1 MAGMIKYLQSFRFK
15 GMTVILGVFLAIS
28 VVLWTERSGIQY
40 QAEIKKK
47 AYLDRDTV
55 VTETQAVK
63 NIEDSGDILRLFVP
77 EETDSFSEIWH
88 SRSLFGNVCT
98 DKKKHF
104 MFFEKCLHPVQ
115 VKIIEREKPYLAVV
129 AEGRCIKNRSFKFRE
144 IRINPGESRQDH
156 LAETCRRF
164 AAVPIL

>member
-40 QAEIKKK
+40 QADVKKN

-63 NIEDSGDILRLFVP
+63 NIEDSGDILRLFDYP
-77 EETDSFSEIWH
+77 METDSFSEIWR
-88 SRSLFGNVCT
+88 SRSLV
-98 DKKKHF
+98 
-104 MFFEKCLHPVQ
+104 
-115 VKIIEREKPYLAVV
+115 
-129 AEGRCIKNRSFKFRE
+129 
-144 IRINPGESRQDH
+144 RQ
-156 LAETCRRF
+156 C
-164 AAVPIL
+164 VYG

>member
-15 GMTVILGVFLAIS
+15 GLTVILGVFLAIS

-63 NIEDSGDILRLFVP
+63 NIESSCLVLMDSSQADSVVAWEQFERIFMDMKTGVDLADIRQ
-77 EETDSFSEIWH
+77 SEIPDFSGYETIVVLMSDLNPLKDVVIKIGNWVEKGG
-88 SRSLFGNVCT
+88 RVLFALSLI
-98 DKKKHF
+98 H
-104 MFFEKCLHPVQ
+104 
-115 VKIIEREKPYLAVV
+115 I
-129 AEGRCIKNRSFKFRE
+129 
-144 IRINPGESRQDH
+144 
-156 LAETCRRF
+156 
-164 AAVPIL
+164 